1 MYIFQQVMSAD
12 GEPQILNFVN
22 SGPLK
27 ETLKSLN
34 LLSIFHNPAAEAK
47 NDSSF
52 LHCLQHVKN

>member
-34 LLSIFHNPAAEAK
+34 LLSIFHNPAAAALT
-47 NDSSF
+47 F
-52 LHCLQHVKN
+52 